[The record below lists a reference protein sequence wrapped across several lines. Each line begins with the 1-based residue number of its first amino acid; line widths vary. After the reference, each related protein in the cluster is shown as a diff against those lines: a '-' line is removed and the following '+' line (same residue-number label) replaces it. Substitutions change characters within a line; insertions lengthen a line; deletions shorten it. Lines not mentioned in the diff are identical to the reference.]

1 MGGENEDVRVVPPDD
16 SGEPYTGGDENGG
29 DKDVA
34 PDDASGPP
42 PSQDEPPAPG
52 GTIPPR
58 D

>member
-1 MGGENEDVRVVPPDD
+1 MGGKNEDVRAVPPDD
-16 SGEPYTGGDENGG
+16 QDEPFTGDDPGQ
-29 DKDVA
+29 A

-58 D
+58 G